1 MAMTE
6 ALGSRLGAIADS
18 TPCRWLVWIGFAI
31 VFYKSGETFTVWLLE
46 PGQIADRVQWMWIAL
61 FPLLLPLFFVVNR
74 RFGCASG
81 ACAVRDA
88 RSAGAGFPGH

>member
-1 MAMTE
+1 M
-6 ALGSRLGAIADS
+6 RRWVAIVAS
-18 TPCRWLVWIGFAI
+18 TPVRWLVWLGFAI

-46 PGQIADRVQWMWIAL
+46 PGQVTGDLQWIWTAL

-81 ACAVRDA
+81 SCAIKNA
-88 RSAGAGFPGH
+88 RSGEVRFPGH

>member
-1 MAMTE
+1 MNNEMT
-6 ALGSRLGAIADS
+6 RLGAIAAS
-18 TPCRWLVWIGFAI
+18 APFRWLVWVGFAI

-46 PGQIADRVQWMWIAL
+46 PGQLAGGLQWIWIAL

-81 ACAVRDA
+81 ACAVRKGHGGGA
-88 RSAGAGFPGH
+88 RFPGH

>member
-1 MAMTE
+1 MNNEMR
-6 ALGSRLGAIADS
+6 SRLGVIVAS
-18 TPCRWLVWIGFAI
+18 TPFRWLVWLGFAI

-46 PGQIADRVQWMWIAL
+46 PGQVAGVLQWIWIAL

-81 ACAVRDA
+81 ACAVRKGRGTGA
-88 RSAGAGFPGH
+88 RFPGH